1 MVKISILSVITT
13 LIFVVV
19 NCSPP
24 EDPIQCRGAVKN
36 SYCTITNSY
45 GAFPD
50 RSICRA
56 GQVVYPS
63 SEPEIISAVANATMA
78 KTKIKVATRY
88 SHSIPKL
95 VCPDGDDGLLIS
107 TKYLNRTLKINASA
121 MTITVESGVTLRQLI
136 NEAAKAKLALP
147 YAPYWWGLTV
157 GGMLGTGAHGS
168 SLWGLGSQ
176 VHDYV
181 IQLRIISP
189 ATPEEGYAKVRTLE
203 TGDPELD
210 AAKVSLGVLGVISQ
224 VTLKVQPMFKRSVT
238 YITKKDS
245 DFGDEAASFGRLHE
259 FADFMWYPS
268 QKLVVYRIDD
278 RVSSNAS
285 GNGVID
291 FPGFRSTPSIV
302 LATLRTTEET
312 QESLGDVDGKCINGK
327 LTTSTLRS
335 MGYGLKNDGILFT
348 GYPVIGYQN
357 RIQASGSCLD
367 SVEDARITA
376 CPWDS
381 RVKGLFFYQTTFSI
395 GLSKVN
401 KFIQDIQ
408 KLADLEPKSM
418 CGLDLYNGILMRYVT
433 ASSAY
438 LGKQE
443 DALDFDITY
452 YRSKDDPLTP
462 RLYEDI
468 LEEIEQMAVF
478 KYNALPHWGK
488 NRNVAFQGAINKYKN
503 AAQFLNIKQMYDPLG
518 LFSSNWTDQILGL
531 SSRSVVELSAGCAL
545 EGLCICSQDIHC
557 APNKGYFCRPGKLYE
572 EARVCAKLKNSRIY
586 PS

>member
-1 MVKISILSVITT
+1 MIHVRTVYQGSSCASHQIIKLPRQPRNLVYYTSWY
-13 LIFVVV
+13 
-19 NCSPP
+19 SPP
-24 EDPIQCRGAVKN
+24 EDPIQCRSAGAVKN

-56 GQVVYPS
+56 AQVVYPS
-63 SEPEIISAVANATMA
+63 SEAEIIAAVANATMA
-78 KTKIKVATRY
+78 MRKIKVATRY

-107 TKYLNRTLKINASA
+107 TKYLNRTLNINPSA

-136 NEAAKAKLALP
+136 NDAAKTKLALP

-157 GGMLGTGAHGS
+157 
-168 SLWGLGSQ
+168 
-176 VHDYV
+176 
-181 IQLRIISP
+181 RIISP
-189 ATPEEGYAKVRTLE
+189 ATAEEGYAKVRTLE
-203 TGDPELD
+203 TGNPELD
-210 AAKVSLGVLGVISQ
+210 AAKVSLGFLELFRRKWKLTRLLNVH
-224 VTLKVQPMFKRSVT
+224 
-238 YITKKDS
+238 
-245 DFGDEAASFGRLHE
+245 GRLHE

-285 GNGVID
+285 GNGLND

-302 LATLRTTEET
+302 LATLRTAEET

-327 LTTSTLRS
+327 LTSSTLRS
-335 MGYGLKNDGILFT
+335 ILFT

-357 RIQASGSCLD
+357 RIQASGTCLD
-367 SVEDARITA
+367 SLEDARITA

-381 RVKGLFFYQTTFSI
+381 RIWSPSQ
-395 GLSKVN
+395 
-401 KFIQDIQ
+401 
-408 KLADLEPKSM
+408 

-452 YRSKDDPLTP
+452 YRSKDPLTP

-468 LEEIEQMAVF
+468 LEEIEQIAVF

-488 NRNVAFQGAINKYKN
+488 NRNVAFQGAINKYKK
-503 AAQFLNIKQMYDPLG
+503 ATEFLRIKQMYDPLG

-531 SSRSVVELSAGCAL
+531 SSTSVVMLNDEDGCAL

-557 APNKGYFCRPGKLYE
+557 APNKGYFCRPGKVYE
-572 EARVCAKLKNSRIY
+572 EARVCAKLKKSMT
-586 PS
+586 S